1 MEYHFLM
8 QENIRYEEA
17 IQCYDSALAIDP
29 NNIEILTNKGASL
42 HKLGRTQEAIQCYD
56 KALAIDPNNV
66 SAFKNK
72 ELTYV
77 KLKENEQI

>member
-1 MEYHFLM
+1 LY
-8 QENIRYEEA
+8 
-17 IQCYDSALAIDP
+17 
-29 NNIEILTNKGASL
+29 NKGNSL
-42 HKLGRTQEAIQCYD
+42 YELQKYKEAIQCYD